1 MGRSVR
7 LHGVQRVFWR
17 AVRDGQSTVSAA
29 RVAGIS
35 ERIGRQWFR
44 EAGGVPDV
52 DLAEPAGRYLSVEQ
66 REEIAIGLAQDLSLR
81 EIGRR
86 IGRNVSTVS
95 REVRRE
101 GVRDSGGRYRA
112 VPAQRAAE
120 ARARRPKR
128 RKLEHEPL
136 RERVEADLGDNW
148 SPEEIAGRLRREF
161 PDDEAM
167 QVSHETIYRAL
178 YVQGRGQL
186 RRELTACLRTGRAI
200 RRPRRRVDGRSDP
213 DRRIPDK
220 VMISERPAEA
230 EDRAIPGHWE
240 GDLILGKNNR
250 SAIGTLVERST
261 RFVMLLHL
269 PGPADAI
276 AVRDQIVATIGTLP
290 EALRR
295 SLTWDQGLEM
305 RRHKEITI
313 AADLPVYFCDPQSP
327 WQRGSNENTNGLL
340 RQYFPKGTD
349 LSVHSPADL
358 AAVADSLNGR
368 PRQTLDF
375 LKPAEVMAE
384 LLSSH
389 VHESG
394 VASAPRDHLS

>member
-1 MGRSVR
+1 LRQER
-7 LHGVQRVFWR
+7 RAFWR
-17 AVRDGQSTVSAA
+17 AVRDGLATVAA
-29 RVAGIS
+29 AERAGVS
-35 ERIGRQWFR
+35 GTRGRRWFR
-44 EAGGVPDV
+44 ESGGVSPV
-52 DLAEPAGRYLSVEQ
+52 ELAEPAGRYLTLAE
-66 REEIAIGLAQDLSLR
+66 REEIACALERDEGVCEIARLIGRDKGTISR
-81 EIGRR
+81 EIRRNRVEGRP
-86 IGRNVSTVS
+86 
-95 REVRRE
+95 
-101 GVRDSGGRYRA
+101 YRA
-112 VPAQRAAE
+112 VSAQALAE
-120 ARARRPKR
+120 ERARRPKA

-136 RERVEADLGDNW
+136 HERVEKDLDDKW
-148 SPEEIAGRLRREF
+148 SPQEIAGRLRREF

-200 RRPRRRVDGRSDP
+200 RRPRRRVDGRADP

-230 EDRAIPGHWE
+230 EDRAVPGHWE

-276 AVRDQIVATIGTLP
+276 AVRDAIVATIGTLP

-305 RRHKEITI
+305 RRHKEITL

-349 LSVHSPADL
+349 LSVHTPEQL
-358 AAVADSLNGR
+358 AAVADQLNGR
-368 PRQTLDF
+368 PRKTLDF

-384 LLSSH
+384 LLSGH
-389 VHESG
+389 QYGPG

>member
-1 MGRSVR
+1 MGRTVELQGLKR
-7 LHGVQRVFWR
+7 AFWR
-17 AVRDGQSTVSAA
+17 GVRDGRTTAAASGLAGVSETV
-29 RVAGIS
+29 
-35 ERIGRQWFR
+35 GRRWFR
-44 EAGGVPDV
+44 ECGGVSPV
-52 DLAEPAGRYLSVEQ
+52 DLAEPAGRFLALSE
-66 REEIAIGLAQDLSLR
+66 REEIAIGLAQQLSLR

-86 IGRNVSTVS
+86 IGR
-95 REVRRE
+95 EVRRFPPN
-101 GVRDSGGRYRA
+101 GGRGQYRA
-112 VPAQRAAE
+112 VAAHAAAE
-120 ARARRPKR
+120 ARARRPKA
-128 RKLEHEPL
+128 RKLEYEPL
-136 RERVEADLGDNW
+136 HARVQADLAEKW
-148 SPEEIAGRLRREF
+148 SPQEIAGRLHREF

-178 YVQGRGQL
+178 FVQGRGSL
-186 RRELTACLRTGRAI
+186 RRELTACLRTGRAL
-200 RRPRRRVDGRSDP
+200 RRPRRRVDGRADP

-230 EDRAIPGHWE
+230 ADRAVPGHWE

-269 PGPADAI
+269 PGPADAV
-276 AVRDQIVATIGTLP
+276 AVRDAIVATIGTLP

-305 RRHKEITI
+305 RRHAEITI
-313 AADLPVYFCDPQSP
+313 ASDLPIYFCDPQSP

-349 LSVHSPADL
+349 LSVHSPEHL
-358 AAVADSLNGR
+358 AAVADQLNGR
-368 PRQTLDF
+368 PRKTLDF

-384 LLSSH
+384 LLSAQDQQP
-389 VHESG
+389 G
-394 VASAPRDHLS
+394 VASAPRDHLT